1 MNVGELRKALEH
13 LPDDMPVI
21 YAWTWLSPRDLC
33 IGRRRGSDPVE
44 CLLLD
49 GNLSAKA
56 QKFGNTILW
65 QETIQLQIPPH

>member
-1 MNVGELRKALEH
+1 MTVGELRKALAH
-13 LPDDMPVI
+13 LPDDMPVV

-33 IGRRRGSDPVE
+33 TGNRRGTGPVE

-49 GNLSAKA
+49 GNVAGKA

-65 QETIQLQIPPH
+65 QADAQAQNAPL